1 MTFYKLDQVTVS
13 RDDQVFKASP
23 TSQIIGLIIT
33 SGVILTLLVLAIRCG
48 IHRQIVPAFFC
59 CAFAG
64 MFGLFALNAYGSSR
78 ASRMPSNWLLRCHAR
93 GLLIHYRSYR
103 NWRFPA
109 DAPQVVG
116 FDYPEIAWVRV
127 AKERRIVPSMAQHGA
142 NSSETHFMTFVELG
156 LANPDTSELER
167 QLGADRNL
175 GTGVGMVVG
184 DYPVQVLPGGI
195 VQMSWS
201 GMHPSAH
208 HAVECLGRHVKIT
221 EPDHRV
227 VDLTY
232 HSKTPPGEERQKILQ
247 LVRSGDVLAAVTM
260 AQQVYGY
267 SLTEAHNFVEK
278 LKSEA

>member
-23 TSQIIGLIIT
+23 TSQIIGLIMT
-33 SGVILTLLVLAIRCG
+33 SGVILTLLALAIRCG

-64 MFGLFALNAYGSSR
+64 MFGLFALNSYGSSR
-78 ASRMPSNWLLRCHAR
+78 ASRMPTNWLLRCHAR

-109 DAPQVVG
+109 DTPQVVG
-116 FDYPEIAWVRV
+116 WDYPEIAWVRV
-127 AKERRIVPSMAQHGA
+127 AKERRIVPSMTQQG
-142 NSSETHFMTFVELG
+142 NRSETHFMTFVELG
-156 LANPDTSELER
+156 LVNPDTTELEEH
-167 QLGADRNL
+167 LSADRNL
-175 GTGVGMVVG
+175 SVGVGLVVG

-208 HAVECLGRHVKIT
+208 QAVECLGRHVKIA
-221 EPDHRV
+221 EMDHRV
-227 VDLTY
+227 VDLTH
-232 HSKTPPGEERQKILQ
+232 HSKAPPEEERQKILQ
-247 LVRSGDVLAAVTM
+247 LVRSGDVIAAVTM
-260 AQQVYGY
+260 AQRVHGY
-267 SLTEAHNFVEK
+267 SLTEAHAFVEK
-278 LKSEA
+278 LKSET